1 MTAAAGFGVALVVT
15 LVAAPLV
22 LLLVR
27 RLGVLDHPT
36 GRSSHATPTPRSGG
50 IAVFVGLAAGL
61 ATSTAIGGSIGVA
74 LAIAT
79 TGFAA
84 IGLADDVLGLAPRA
98 RLAAQAAI
106 SVLSLPWLLDG
117 LHGITAWQVLFVVGC
132 WCWLIA
138 FVNAFNFMDGIN
150 GISVAGAALAGAAF
164 WIIGNEGGAGGALSV
179 MGAVLA
185 GAALG
190 FGPFNFPSARMF
202 LGDVGSY
209 ALGAWIA
216 VIVVTALRAD
226 LGPVAAFGPVAI
238 SLTDT
243 AWTLVRRARRHEHLL
258 DAHHDHT
265 YQQLV
270 DLGWSHP
277 RTTALV
283 ALAISACCAAAV
295 VAAGERAALQIAG
308 GTWVVAVCAAYV
320 CLPAAVTRRR
330 ARA

>member
-1 MTAAAGFGVALVVT
+1 MTVAAGFGVALVVT
-15 LVAAPLV
+15 LVTAPLV
-22 LLLVR
+22 LIVVR
-27 RLGVLDHPT
+27 RFGVLDHPT
-36 GRSSHATPTPRSGG
+36 ARSSHATPTPRGG
-50 IAVFVGLAAGL
+50 GVAVFVGLAVGL
-61 ATSTAIGGSIGVA
+61 ATSTAIGGSIGLA

-84 IGLADDVLGLAPRA
+84 IGLADDVLGLAPRV

-106 SVLSLPWLLDG
+106 AVVSLPWLLEG
-117 LHGITAWQVLFVVGC
+117 LHGNTAWQVLFVVGC
-132 WCWLIA
+132 WCWSIA

-150 GISVAGAALAGAAF
+150 GISVAEAALAGAAF
-164 WIIGNEGGAGGALSV
+164 WIIGNEGVAGGALAA
-179 MGAVLA
+179 MGAIVA

-190 FGPFNFPSARMF
+190 FGPFNFPNARMF

-209 ALGAWIA
+209 AFGGWIA
-216 VIVVTALRAD
+216 VVVVVTLRAD

-243 AWTLVRRARRHEHLL
+243 AWTLVRRARRRERLL

-277 RTTALV
+277 RTTAVV

-295 VAAGERAALQIAG
+295 TAAGEGTVAQIVA
-308 GTWVVAVCAAYV
+308 GTWVVAVCVAYA
-320 CLPAAVTRRR
+320 CLPSTVTRRR